1 MTTPATTRRSRMRST
16 AAVLIGFF
24 AVVILSLGTDQVMHS
39 LGVYPPWGEVMQG
52 TGLYLLALSYRIV
65 YTIVGGYLTARF
77 APHSPVRH
85 AVILGVI
92 GLAVGTIGAIVTINA
107 GNLGPSWYPIAVA
120 ATGLP
125 CSWLGGVIYASR
137 QAKV

>member
-1 MTTPATTRRSRMRST
+1 MRST

-24 AVVILSLGTDQVMHS
+24 AVVTLSLGTDQVMHS

-52 TGLYLLALSYRIV
+52 TGLYLLALSYRIA

-85 AVILGVI
+85 AVILGII
-92 GLAVGTIGAIVTINA
+92 GLAVGTIGAILIINA

-120 ATGLP
+120 LTGLP

>member
-1 MTTPATTRRSRMRST
+1 MRST

-39 LGVYPPWGEVMQG
+39 LGIYPPWGEVMQG

-65 YTIVGGYLTARF
+65 YTIDGGYLTARF

-85 AVILGVI
+85 AVILGII
-92 GLAVGTIGAIVTINA
+92 GLAVGTIGAILTINA

-120 ATGLP
+120 LTGLP